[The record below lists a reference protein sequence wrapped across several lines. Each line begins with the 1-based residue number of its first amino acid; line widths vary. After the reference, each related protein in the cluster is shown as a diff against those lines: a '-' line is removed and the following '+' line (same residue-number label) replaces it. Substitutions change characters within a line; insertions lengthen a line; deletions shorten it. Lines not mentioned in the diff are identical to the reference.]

1 MAENQ
6 NQKPTDEAT
15 DIQIVHGI
23 PVSIVVCVGPGV
35 IDPEGP
41 KGAAADVFLHDGC
54 LHSLI
59 LALIARCGVL
69 GKGAYIGALEAGR
82 QMESEAKE
90 KENASPGNSKLVA

>member
-1 MAENQ
+1 MAENEKQ
-6 NQKPTDEAT
+6 DEILTDV
-15 DIQIVHGI
+15 QIVEGV

-90 KENASPGNSKLVA
+90 KENASPGNSNLVA